1 MNPTDR
7 ISLVTKLVKT
17 PLLKL
22 ARLAALFST
31 IWMLP
36 FGFAQAPANP
46 FAGDVPRKP
55 KPAFPGQT
63 GAPPPSK
70 PSPPVTVETITGRL
84 TSPWSLAFL
93 PDGSFLVTESIGT
106 IRIVRPD
113 GVVSAPIAG
122 VPGVKVVAAQGLHDV
137 LLDPG
142 FAQNRLLYFCYFAP
156 PKGEEPAL
164 WPNEFFYQNV
174 WTKSL
179 AERRTMAIGT
189 ERMARAR
196 LSKDNTRLEDVEV
209 LVEGAERR
217 IVLAPDGTLLITG
230 ADRFRLYDSKYDGV
244 EHDFT
249 DNPDIG
255 RNFSGRVLRINRDG
269 SIPKDNP
276 WLSRATVLPE
286 TFAHGLRDPE
296 GAAINPAT
304 GELWVTDHG
313 PQGGDEIN
321 IIKPGR
327 NYGWPDVSY
336 GVQYDFQRTDG
347 RKNVPVGNGRTSMPG
362 VEEPVYFWVPDIAPS
377 GMLFYTGD
385 RFPAWKGNLF
395 VGALEGQALVRLV
408 LNGDRI
414 VAEER
419 LLTDRKMRVRDVR
432 QGPDG
437 AIYLLAGTGLLR
449 LTPK

>member
-1 MNPTDR
+1 MTR
-7 ISLVTKLVKT
+7 LKTVVLSAFVTAT
-17 PLLKL
+17 L
-22 ARLAALFST
+22 AL
-31 IWMLP
+31 
-36 FGFAQAPANP
+36 AQAQRNP
-46 FAGDVPRKP
+46 YAGDVPRKP
-55 KPAFPGQT
+55 TPAFPGQT

-70 PSPPVTVETITGRL
+70 PSPEIKVETITNRL
-84 TSPWSLAFL
+84 TTPWSMALL
-93 PDGSFLVTESIGT
+93 PDGNFLVTESIGT
-106 IRIVRPD
+106 MRIVRAD
-113 GVVSAPIAG
+113 GVVSAPLAG

-137 LLDPG
+137 VLDPG
-142 FAQNRLLYFCYFAP
+142 FARNRLLYFCYFAP
-156 PKGEEPAL
+156 PPGEDPAI
-164 WPNEFFYQNV
+164 WPVEFFYQKV

-179 AERRTMAIGT
+179 AERRTMRIGT

-196 LSKDNTRLEDVEV
+196 LSNDNKSLEDVQT

-217 IVLAPDGTLLITG
+217 IVLAPDGTIYVTG
-230 ADRFRLYDSKYDGV
+230 ADRFRFYDSKYDGV

-269 SIPKDNP
+269 TIPKDNP
-276 WLSRATVLPE
+276 WLSRATVPAE

-313 PQGGDEIN
+313 PQGGDEID
-321 IIKPGR
+321 IVRPGR

-362 VEEPVYFWVPDIAPS
+362 VEEPAYFWLPDIAPS

-385 RFPAWKGNLF
+385 LFPQWKGNVF

-408 LNGDRI
+408 LNGDR
-414 VAEER
+414 VTAEER
-419 LLTDRKMRVRDVR
+419 LLTDRKMRVRDIR

-437 AIYLLAGTGLLR
+437 SIYLLASTGLLR

>member
-1 MNPTDR
+1 M
-7 ISLVTKLVKT
+7 TKCI
-17 PLLKL
+17 L
-22 ARLAALFST
+22 ASAIAAMILAPALAH
-31 IWMLP
+31 
-36 FGFAQAPANP
+36 AQANP

-63 GAPPPSK
+63 NAPAPSK
-70 PSPPVTVETITGRL
+70 PSPPVKVETITTRL
-84 TSPWSLAFL
+84 TSPWSMAFL
-93 PDGSFLVTESIGT
+93 PDGNFLVIESIGNM
-106 IRIVRPD
+106 RIVRPD
-113 GVVSAPIAG
+113 GSVSAPIAG

-137 LLDPG
+137 VLDPG

-156 PKGEEPAL
+156 PKGEEPAQ

-179 AERRTMAIGT
+179 PERRLMQIGT

-196 LSKDNTRLEDVEV
+196 LSNDNKRLEDVEV

-217 IVLAPDGTLLITG
+217 IILAPDGTIYVTG
-230 ADRFRLYDSKYDGV
+230 ADRFRFYDSKYDGV

-276 WLSRATVLPE
+276 WLSRATVPAE

-321 IIKPGR
+321 IVKSGR

-347 RKNVPVGNGRTSMPG
+347 RKNVPVGNGKTSMPG
-362 VEEPVYFWVPDIAPS
+362 VEEPAYFWVPDIAPS

-385 RFPAWKGNLF
+385 KFPEWKGNLF

-419 LLTDRKMRVRDVR
+419 LLTERKMRVRDIR
-432 QGPDG
+432 QGADG
-437 AIYLLAGTGLLR
+437 SIYLLAGTGLLR

>member
-1 MNPTDR
+1 MR
-7 ISLVTKLVKT
+7 FVKAIALIAS
-17 PLLKL
+17 PLLL
-22 ARLAALFST
+22 S
-31 IWMLP
+31 LP
-36 FGFAQAPANP
+36 AQSQAPVAARVNP
-46 FAGDVPRKP
+46 YAGDVPFKP

-63 GAPPPSK
+63 NAPAPSK
-70 PSPPVTVETITGRL
+70 PSPAVNVETITNRL
-84 TSPWSLAFL
+84 TSPWSEALL
-93 PDGSFLVTESIGT
+93 PDGNFLVTESIGT
-106 IRIVRPD
+106 MRIVRPD
-113 GVVSAPIAG
+113 GVVSAPLAG
-122 VPGVKVVAAQGLHDV
+122 VPGVKVVAAQGLHDI
-137 LLDPG
+137 LLDPD
-142 FAQNRLLYFCYFAP
+142 FSQNRTLYFTYFAP
-156 PKGEEPAL
+156 PPGEAPAI
-164 WPNEFFYQNV
+164 WPVEFFYQRV

-189 ERMARAR
+189 ERVARAR
-196 LSKDNTRLEDVEV
+196 LSKDEKSLEDLQV
-209 LVEGAERR
+209 LAEGSERR
-217 IVLAPDGTLLITG
+217 VVLARDGTLLVTG
-230 ADRFRLYDSKYDGV
+230 ADRFRFYDSKYDGV

-255 RNFSGRVLRINRDG
+255 RNFSGRVIRINRDG

-313 PQGGDEIN
+313 PQGGDEID
-321 IIKPGR
+321 IVRAGR

-347 RKNVPVGNGRTSMPG
+347 RKNVPVGNGHTSMPG
-362 VEEPVYFWVPDIAPS
+362 VEEPAYFWNPDIAPS

-385 RFPAWKGNLF
+385 RFPEWKGNLF
-395 VGALEGQALVRLV
+395 VGALERQALVRLV
-408 LNGDRI
+408 LNGDHI

-419 LLTDRKMRVRDVR
+419 LLQERNLRVRDIR
-432 QGPDG
+432 QGPNG
-437 AIYLLAGTGLLR
+437 EIYLLAGSSLLR

>member
-1 MNPTDR
+1 M
-7 ISLVTKLVKT
+7 ISLRKTLVIAAFACILLPSSHAQT
-17 PLLKL
+17 P
-22 ARLAALFST
+22 A
-31 IWMLP
+31 
-36 FGFAQAPANP
+36 APANR
-46 FAGDVPRKP
+46 FAGGVPRKP

-63 GAPPPSK
+63 DAPGPSK
-70 PSPPVTVETITGRL
+70 PSPPVNVETITARL
-84 TSPWSLAFL
+84 TTPWSLAFL
-93 PDGSFLVTESIGT
+93 PDGNFLVTESIGT
-106 IRIVRPD
+106 MRIVRPD
-113 GVVSAPIAG
+113 GVVSAPLAG

-156 PKGEEPAL
+156 PRGEEPAI
-164 WPNEFFYQNV
+164 WPTEFFYQRV

-179 AERRTMAIGT
+179 AERRTMAIGV
-189 ERMARAR
+189 ERLARAR
-196 LSKDNTRLEDVEV
+196 LSKDNRSLEDVEI

-217 IVLAPDGTLLITG
+217 IALAPDGTLYVTG

-255 RNFSGRVLRINRDG
+255 RNFSGRVLRVNRDG

-276 WLSRATVLPE
+276 WLGRATVLPE

-313 PQGGDEIN
+313 PQGGDEID
-321 IIKPGR
+321 IIRPGR

-347 RKNVPVGNGRTSMPG
+347 RKNVPVGNGATSMPG
-362 VEEPVYFWVPDIAPS
+362 VEEPAYFWVPDIAPS

-385 RFPAWKGNLF
+385 KFPAWKGNLF
-395 VGALEGQALVRLV
+395 VGALEGQALVRLI

-419 LLTDRKMRVRDVR
+419 LLTDRKMRVRDIR
-432 QGPDG
+432 QAPDG
-437 AIYLLAGTGLLR
+437 SIYLLSSAGLLR

>member
-1 MNPTDR
+1 
-7 ISLVTKLVKT
+7 
-17 PLLKL
+17 
-22 ARLAALFST
+22 
-31 IWMLP
+31 MLP
-36 FGFAQAPANP
+36 SAHAQAPAAAPSNRY
-46 FAGDVPRKP
+46 AGSVARKP

-63 GAPPPSK
+63 DAPPPPK
-70 PSPPVTVETITGRL
+70 PSPQVNVEIVTARL

-93 PDGSFLVTESIGT
+93 PDGNFLVTESIGS

-113 GVVSAPIAG
+113 GVVSAPLSG

-137 LLDPG
+137 VLDPG

-156 PKGEEPAL
+156 PRGEAPAI
-164 WPNEFFYQNV
+164 WPTEFFYQRV

-179 AERRTMAIGT
+179 AERRSMAIGV
-189 ERMARAR
+189 ERLARAR
-196 LSKDNTRLEDVEV
+196 LSKDNQGLEDVEV

-217 IVLAPDGTLLITG
+217 IALAPDGTLYVTG

-313 PQGGDEIN
+313 PQGGDEID
-321 IIKPGR
+321 IIRPGR

-347 RKNVPVGNGRTSMPG
+347 RKNVPIGNGATSMPG
-362 VEEPVYFWVPDIAPS
+362 VEEPAYFWLPDIAPS

-385 RFPAWKGNLF
+385 KFPEWKGDLF
-395 VGALEGQALVRLV
+395 VGALEGQALVRLI
-408 LNGDRI
+408 LKGDRI

-419 LLTDRKMRVRDVR
+419 LLLDRKMRVRDVR

-437 AIYLLAGTGLLR
+437 AIYLLSSAGLLR